1 MSKKTFEQSYNELK
15 LMIEALQD
23 ESKTLDESIENFK
36 KAVELHKQCEQLL
49 DEANEQIVE
58 IIGDDN
64 A

>member
-1 MSKKTFEQSYNELK
+1 MNNTFEESYLKLQSVIEELK
-15 LMIEALQD
+15 D

-36 KAVELHKQCEQLL
+36 IAVQLHKQCQEKLN
-49 DEANEQIVE
+49 EAQEQIVE